1 MVKLSIIGTGNVAFH
16 LAKAFSQA
24 QGVKLQFVAG
34 RDSEK
39 LRTFEGFTTTLDLN
53 KELEETFYSD
63 VILIAVSDASIAAV
77 SQKLIESKALIV
89 HTSGSAAIE
98 ILDQNKHCG
107 VFYPLQ
113 SFSKEKEL
121 VYKEIPF
128 LIEAK
133 LQGDLMILKDLTKSL
148 SASYFTV
155 NSKDRAALH
164 LAAVFSN
171 NFTNHILTEAKQ
183 LCNDHKVSFE
193 LLKPLMLETVQ
204 KAFSI
209 GPENSQTGPAKR
221 KDTPTINKQLSALKS
236 AEQKELYALLTQAIQ
251 NHYER

>member
-1 MVKLSIIGTGNVAFH
+1 VLKLSIIGTGNVAFH
-16 LAKAFSQA
+16 LARAFSAA
-24 QGVKLQFVAG
+24 QGVNLQFVAG
-34 RDSEK
+34 RDLEK
-39 LRTFEGFTTTLDLN
+39 LKTFEEFSATLNLN
-53 KELEETFYSD
+53 KELEKTFYSD

-77 SQKLIESKALIV
+77 SQQLMESKALIV
-89 HTSGSAAIE
+89 HTSGSTAIQ
-98 ILDQNKHCG
+98 ILDQNKRCG
-107 VFYPLQ
+107 VLYPLQ

-133 LQGDLMILKDLTKSL
+133 LQDDLGVLKLLTESL
-148 SASYFTV
+148 SANYFTV

-183 LCNDHKVSFE
+183 LCNDHNVSFE

-236 AEQKELYALLTQAIQ
+236 AEQKQLYTLLTQAIQ
-251 NHYER
+251 NYYER

>member
-1 MVKLSIIGTGNVAFH
+1 MLKLSIIGTGNVAFH
-16 LAKAFSQA
+16 LARAFSAA
-24 QGVKLQFVAG
+24 QGVNLQFVAG
-34 RDSEK
+34 RDLEK
-39 LRTFEGFTTTLDLN
+39 IKTFKGFTTTLDLN
-53 KELEETFYSD
+53 KELEKTFYSD

-77 SQKLIESKALIV
+77 SQQLMESKALIV
-89 HTSGSAAIE
+89 HTSGSTAIQ
-98 ILDQNKHCG
+98 ILDQNKRYG
-107 VFYPLQ
+107 VLYPLQ

-133 LQGDLMILKDLTKSL
+133 LQDDLGVLKLLTESL
-148 SASYFTV
+148 SANYFTV

-183 LCNDHKVSFE
+183 LCNDHNVSFE

-236 AEQKELYALLTQAIQ
+236 AEQKQLYTLLTQAIQ
-251 NHYER
+251 NYYER

>member
-1 MVKLSIIGTGNVAFH
+1 MLKLSIIGTGNVAFH
-16 LAKAFSQA
+16 LARAFSAA
-24 QGVKLQFVAG
+24 QGVNLQFVAG
-34 RDSEK
+34 RDLEK
-39 LRTFEGFTTTLDLN
+39 LKTFEEFSATLNLN
-53 KELEETFYSD
+53 KELEKTFYSD
-63 VILIAVSDASIAAV
+63 VILIAVSEASIAAV
-77 SQKLIESKALIV
+77 SQQLMESKALIV
-89 HTSGSAAIE
+89 HTSGSTAIQ
-98 ILDQNKHCG
+98 ILDQNKRCG
-107 VFYPLQ
+107 VLYPLQ

-133 LQGDLMILKDLTKSL
+133 LQDDLGVLKLLTESL
-148 SASYFTV
+148 SANYFTV

-183 LCNDHKVSFE
+183 LCNDHNVSFE

-236 AEQKELYALLTQAIQ
+236 AEQKQLYTLLTQAIQ
-251 NHYER
+251 NYYER

>member
-1 MVKLSIIGTGNVAFH
+1 MLKLSIIGTGNVAFH
-16 LAKAFSQA
+16 LARAFSAA
-24 QGVKLQFVAG
+24 QGVNLQFVAG
-34 RDSEK
+34 RDLEK
-39 LRTFEGFTTTLDLN
+39 LKTFEEFSATLNLN
-53 KELEETFYSD
+53 KELEKTFYSD

-77 SQKLIESKALIV
+77 SQQLMESKALIV
-89 HTSGSAAIE
+89 HTSGSTAIQ
-98 ILDQNKHCG
+98 ILDQNKRCG
-107 VFYPLQ
+107 VLYPLQ

-133 LQGDLMILKDLTKSL
+133 LQDDLGVLKLLTESL
-148 SASYFTV
+148 SANYFTV

-183 LCNDHKVSFE
+183 LCNDHNVSFE

-236 AEQKELYALLTQAIQ
+236 AEQKQLYTLLTQAIQ
-251 NHYER
+251 NYYER